1 MRAILDALATA
12 RVDVKRHAVA
22 SVRAPA
28 LDAAV
33 VVQIPALVLVRVGAP
48 GVAETVPE
56 DAMGPALEVVL
67 VAEGHAGAAAP
78 AAVRAGVSPHVL
90 RHVAMLVVL
99 AHVLVYVPLDAQ
111 LLVRLPVATAVRI
124 APVFQSKGVRNLEI
138 ASMYEIASAN
148 LAIALQTDTV
158 SSEQR
163 LELQT
168 AIGND
173 IDKLI
178 DCLNMIIVC
187 YNRRMYSGEIAA
199 DKAAKSVKA
208 EYAAI
213 GLSKVVSYDF
223 FAPAVELFFDR
234 KSMTTLSAIE
244 KLDRIKEISA
254 QNERCSCQ
262 RVRDALH
269 IYCLRLMSHM
279 GIVTVDLAFTRDVMQ
294 EINAITEERKNVAI
308 MPQALIT
315 EL

>member
-1 MRAILDALATA
+1 M
-12 RVDVKRHAVA
+12 
-22 SVRAPA
+22 
-28 LDAAV
+28 
-33 VVQIPALVLVRVGAP
+33 
-48 GVAETVPE
+48 
-56 DAMGPALEVVL
+56 
-67 VAEGHAGAAAP
+67 
-78 AAVRAGVSPHVL
+78 
-90 RHVAMLVVL
+90 
-99 AHVLVYVPLDAQ
+99 
-111 LLVRLPVATAVRI
+111 
-124 APVFQSKGVRNLEI
+124 EI
-138 ASMYEIASAN
+138 ASIYEIASAN

-178 DCLNMIIVC
+178 DCLNMIIVS

-213 GLSKVVSYDF
+213 GLSKVVSYDY

-234 KSMTTLSAIE
+234 KSMTTLSSIE
-244 KLDRIKEISA
+244 RIERIKEISA

-294 EINAITEERKNVAI
+294 EINAITEERKAAAI